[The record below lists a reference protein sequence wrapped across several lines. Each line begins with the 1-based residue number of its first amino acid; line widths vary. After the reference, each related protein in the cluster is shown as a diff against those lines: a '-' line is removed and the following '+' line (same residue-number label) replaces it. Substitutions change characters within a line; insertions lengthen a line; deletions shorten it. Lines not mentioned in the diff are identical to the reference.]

1 MADCIFC
8 KIISGQI
15 KSERVLEDD
24 RAIAIRD
31 INPKAPKHILVLP
44 REHVPTI
51 ADMKPQHKELVGHL
65 MAVANE
71 IAQKEGIARSGYR
84 LVINC
89 GPDSGME
96 VSHLHLHVLGGGR
109 LGRMG

>member
-15 KSERVLEDD
+15 KSERVLEDE

-31 INPKAPKHILVLP
+31 INPKAPKHVLVLP

-51 ADMKPQHKELVGHL
+51 ADMKPEQKELVGHL
-65 MAVANE
+65 MAVANQV
-71 IAQKEGIARSGYR
+71 ARKEGIAGGGYR

-96 VSHLHLHVLGGGR
+96 VSHLHVHVLGGGR

>member
-15 KSERVLEDD
+15 KSERVLEDE

-31 INPKAPKHILVLP
+31 INPKAPKHVLVLP

-51 ADMKPQHKELVGHL
+51 ADIRPEQKELVGHL
-65 MAVANE
+65 MAVASE
-71 IAQKEGIARSGYR
+71 VARKEGIARSGYR
-84 LVINC
+84 LVVNC

-96 VSHLHLHVLGGGR
+96 VSHLHVHVLGGAR